1 MLCMPIFQSMS
12 FSASCDWG
20 ADLVTLLTKW
30 AVHSWAY
37 VMLSRAFSQITWIT
51 KFKGFPWCGV
61 WLNNVNCVTLRHT
74 LVAWPNRKL
83 FSSPA
88 STWLNLEEIS
98 QRSAPGVAYTT
109 FSLSIYLPPYL
120 HSHPPTT
127 SPHESWISPF
137 AVEREGGEGGWV
149 REVVFFLLAER
160 GFYLFW
166 KFPYSVLK

>member
-74 LVAWPNRKL
+74 LVALAQSKAIFFASKYLIEFRRN
-83 FSSPA
+83 FSKKR
-88 STWLNLEEIS
+88 TWS
-98 QRSAPGVAYTT
+98 
-109 FSLSIYLPPYL
+109 SLYYLLPLYLPSSIP
-120 HSHPPTT
+120 SFPPTYHFP
-127 SPHESWISPF
+127 SRVLNFSF
-137 AVEREGGEGGWV
+137 CRRKGRRGGGLGEGGC
-149 REVVFFLLAER
+149 FFCWQKEASTCFESFLTR
-160 GFYLFW
+160 Y
-166 KFPYSVLK
+166 